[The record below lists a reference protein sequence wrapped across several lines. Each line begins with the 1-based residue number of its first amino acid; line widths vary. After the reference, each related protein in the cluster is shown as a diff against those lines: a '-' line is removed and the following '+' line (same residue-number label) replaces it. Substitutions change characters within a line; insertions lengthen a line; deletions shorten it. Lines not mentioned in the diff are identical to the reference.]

1 LSTKQVLCIYTG
13 TRLEN
18 VLQVVSRLT
27 PLLHKPPCTC
37 KMAFSSLVIQI
48 CNYFIIVSL
57 AYKLFLKFFPSP
69 LFLNNNKSTREKA
82 EKNLRLAFHPAYVYA
97 LHIKKKK
104 LLVLRFLSLFFKV
117 TQNFSLF
124 ISHILYFSSFV
135 CLFLLL

>member
-1 LSTKQVLCIYTG
+1 VYYTG

-18 VLQVVSRLT
+18 VLQVVPRLT

-82 EKNLRLAFHPAYVYA
+82 EKIYDSRFTRLMFMHYI
-97 LHIKKKK
+97 LKKKSCW
-104 LLVLRFLSLFFKV
+104 FYGFCHYFFKV

-124 ISHILYFSSFV
+124 IYFTQFV
-135 CLFLLL
+135 F